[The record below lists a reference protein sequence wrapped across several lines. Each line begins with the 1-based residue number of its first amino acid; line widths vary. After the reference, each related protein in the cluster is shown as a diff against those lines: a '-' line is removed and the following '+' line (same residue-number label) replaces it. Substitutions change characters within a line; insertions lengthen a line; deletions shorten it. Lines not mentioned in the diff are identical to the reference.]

1 MDDRLDRVGQPE
13 QSPSNPLDIE
23 AAFQEI
29 YRSPSPK
36 GPILSAQAVYSR
48 GTSFPPPSVPSIEAP
63 LEDKLF
69 SQPEPEGEAL
79 TFGKDPEQTDLPAHE
94 PIWAV
99 LPKEGSA
106 GGESSRKSSSRLPS
120 SVAPLRFDFFG
131 LVYRP
136 RRSSDIGGFC
146 NKSGGLFR
154 SLFLSFR
161 GRGLFTVEIC
171 RYFGAFPGGRG
182 KHSFLG

>member
-106 GGESSRKSSSRLPS
+106 GGESSRKSSSRLAFRLLLLFALISLGWFTGP
-120 SVAPLRFDFFG
+120 AALPI
-131 LVYRP
+131 LVE
-136 RRSSDIGGFC
+136 FC
-146 NKSGGLFR
+146 Q
-154 SLFLSFR
+154 
-161 GRGLFTVEIC
+161 
-171 RYFGAFPGGRG
+171 
-182 KHSFLG
+182 